1 MANVRIWWDSQVAAY
16 RIAMPYSQEFVS
28 AIKALI
34 PASDR
39 AFDPTTK
46 VWTFTERFFD
56 PMQLLCEKVYGKHN
70 VVAVTRQQAQSAQA
84 PASITKFT
92 AAQLAVD
99 FLTLVGFD
107 AAQAAYRRG
116 AVALHPDHGGNLEKM
131 TKLNAVWQRLEKE
144 VFHGQ

>member
-1 MANVRIWWDSQVAAY
+1 MANVRIWWDTSVSAY
-16 RIAMPYSQEFVS
+16 RIATPYSVEFVT

-56 PMQLLCEKVYGKHN
+56 PMRLLCEKVYGKHN

-84 PASITKFT
+84 PASITKST
-92 AAQLAVD
+92 ASQLAVD

-107 AAQAAYRRG
+107 AAQAAYRR
-116 AVALHPDHGGNLEKM
+116 AATVLHPDHGGDMEAM
-131 TKLNAVWQRLEKE
+131 TKLNAVWDRLQKE
-144 VFHGQ
+144 VFKL